1 MAMEIGENLGSSD
14 VGSSNTTQRFE
25 SVALETGA
33 AAIGL
38 NQRPQCT
45 SVTEEGPRL
54 PSTKTMDNNASFS
67 TTKDDIQSFRAS
79 APLSNVQSLVSS
91 SSTSLSSSLQHHG
104 NSKGMMST
112 NEVTD
117 VAKNAEENCK
127 NDGTEPPVLPADTT
141 RRVQQ
146 QLHEPEHHQK
156 SEEESKTEDDRA
168 LSQAIVQSMSAMTQ
182 TSMTEFNQRVALALT
197 QRREQLA
204 AGDDAAGASSE
215 KDANHSDSADEISR
229 RIMDTTVGRQLRCV
243 CSSVVPLG
251 RYYATY
257 GRRADWD
264 ENWQQEMQKGE
275 KLQVSPFFSGDQNMF
290 LDFF

>member
-1 MAMEIGENLGSSD
+1 
-14 VGSSNTTQRFE
+14 
-25 SVALETGA
+25 
-33 AAIGL
+33 
-38 NQRPQCT
+38 
-45 SVTEEGPRL
+45 
-54 PSTKTMDNNASFS
+54 
-67 TTKDDIQSFRAS
+67 
-79 APLSNVQSLVSS
+79 
-91 SSTSLSSSLQHHG
+91 
-104 NSKGMMST
+104 MMST

-141 RRVQQ
+141 RRAQQ

-156 SEEESKTEDDRA
+156 SEEESKTENDRA

-204 AGDDAAGASSE
+204 AGDDAGASSE
-215 KDANHSDSADEISR
+215 KDANHHSDSADEISR

-275 KLQVSPFFSGDQNMF
+275 KLQVSTFFFGRPKCVSR
-290 LDFF
+290 FF